1 MEQIAFTLGEG
12 GGEGEG
18 AVNILSKQSQTD
30 DKELFSSTGVERRMT
45 TPCHRNTVLNFY
57 KAFQT

>member
-18 AVNILSKQSQTD
+18 AVNILSEQSQTD
-30 DKELFSSTGVERRMT
+30 DKELFSTLGLSRE
-45 TPCHRNTVLNFY
+45 
-57 KAFQT
+57 

>member
-12 GGEGEG
+12 GGGGEG

-30 DKELFSSTGVERRMT
+30 DKELLSSTGVEQRI
-45 TPCHRNTVLNFY
+45 TPCHRNTVLKFY
-57 KAFQT
+57 KASQT